1 MTKLYC
7 MTLLALVCASI
18 SISVDAKT
26 MYKDTTN
33 VHEDSK
39 STDKV
44 YERESG
50 NNNDGDHDGNESNI
64 RIVG

>member
-1 MTKLYC
+1 MTKIYSIL
-7 MTLLALVCASI
+7 LLALIGAS

-44 YERESG
+44 DERESG